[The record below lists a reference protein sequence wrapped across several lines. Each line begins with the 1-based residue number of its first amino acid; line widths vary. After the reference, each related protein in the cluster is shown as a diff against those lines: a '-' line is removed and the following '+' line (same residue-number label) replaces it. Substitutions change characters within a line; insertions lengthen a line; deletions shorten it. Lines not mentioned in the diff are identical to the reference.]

1 MNQILA
7 KHKEESMKMNPSQS
21 GSASSLRSR
30 MSNQYSLENI
40 SAGNL
45 SGAPEGILRSQLSEA
60 SVASDGEAKKVTRV
74 SRVSFHE
81 DPVANLAASIIE
93 APEESPKDKSNG
105 TRTQS
110 RNVDVLQIGQPT
122 PKSLMVACVDH
133 AECVDRINRRLL
145 SGLQVG
151 AEEWEELRSSVQK
164 MNKYFREDC
173 RFGWE
178 GEA

>member
-1 MNQILA
+1 
-7 KHKEESMKMNPSQS
+7 
-21 GSASSLRSR
+21 
-30 MSNQYSLENI
+30 MSNEYSLENL
-40 SAGNL
+40 SANNL
-45 SGAPEGILRSQLSEA
+45 SAPKGILRSQLSEA
-60 SVASDGEAKKVTRV
+60 SVASDGETRKVTKLSKL

-81 DPVANLAASIIE
+81 DPVALLAASMVE
-93 APEESPKDKSNG
+93 APEQSPKEKSKG

-110 RNVDVLQIGQPT
+110 RNVDVLQVGQPT

-145 SGLQVG
+145 SGLQVS
-151 AEEWEELRSSVQK
+151 AEEWEELRTSVQK
-164 MNKYFREDC
+164 MQQFFKHEC

>member
-7 KHKEESMKMNPSQS
+7 KHKEESMKMNPSQP
-21 GSASSLRSR
+21 GSVSSLRSR
-30 MSNQYSLENI
+30 MSNEYSLEKI
-40 SAGNL
+40 SANNL
-45 SGAPEGILRSQLSEA
+45 SAPKGILRSQLSEA
-60 SVASDGEAKKVTRV
+60 SVASEGEAKKVTRV

-93 APEESPKDKSNG
+93 APEESPKEKSNG

-110 RNVDVLQIGQPT
+110 RNVDVLQVGQPT

>member
-1 MNQILA
+1 
-7 KHKEESMKMNPSQS
+7 
-21 GSASSLRSR
+21 
-30 MSNQYSLENI
+30 MSNEYSLENL
-40 SAGNL
+40 SANNL
-45 SGAPEGILRSQLSEA
+45 NAPKGILRSQLSEA
-60 SVASDGEAKKVTRV
+60 SVASDGEAKKVTRA

-81 DPVANLAASIIE
+81 DPVANLAASMVE
-93 APEESPKDKSNG
+93 APEQSPKEKSNG

-110 RNVDVLQIGQPT
+110 RNVDVLQVGQPT
-122 PKSLMVACVDH
+122 PRSLMIACVDH
-133 AECVDRINRRLL
+133 AECVDRLNRRML

-164 MNKYFREDC
+164 MQQYFKDEC

>member
-1 MNQILA
+1 
-7 KHKEESMKMNPSQS
+7 
-21 GSASSLRSR
+21 
-30 MSNQYSLENI
+30 MSNEYSLENL
-40 SAGNL
+40 AANNL
-45 SGAPEGILRSQLSEA
+45 GAPKGILRSQLSEA
-60 SVASDGEAKKVTRV
+60 SVASDGEAKKITKV

-81 DPVANLAASIIE
+81 DPVADLAASMIA
-93 APEESPKDKSNG
+93 APEQSPKEKSNG
-105 TRTQS
+105 TRAQS
-110 RNVDVLQIGQPT
+110 LKVDVLQVGQPT
-122 PKSLMVACVDH
+122 PKSLLVACVDH

-164 MNKYFREDC
+164 MDKYFKDEC

>member
-1 MNQILA
+1 
-7 KHKEESMKMNPSQS
+7 
-21 GSASSLRSR
+21 
-30 MSNQYSLENI
+30 MSNEYSLENL
-40 SAGNL
+40 SANNL
-45 SGAPEGILRSQLSEA
+45 SAPKGIMRSQLSEA
-60 SVASDGEAKKVTRV
+60 SVASDGGAKKATKV

-81 DPVANLAASIIE
+81 DPVVNLAASIME
-93 APEESPKDKSNG
+93 APEQSPKEKING

-110 RNVDVLQIGQPT
+110 PKVDVLQVGQPT

-151 AEEWEELRSSVQK
+151 AEEWEELRSSVRK
-164 MNKYFREDC
+164 MNKYLEEDC